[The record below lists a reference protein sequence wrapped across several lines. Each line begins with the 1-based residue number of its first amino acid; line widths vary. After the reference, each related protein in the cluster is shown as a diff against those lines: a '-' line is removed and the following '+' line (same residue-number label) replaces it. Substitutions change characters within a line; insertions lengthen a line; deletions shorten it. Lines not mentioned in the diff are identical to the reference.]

1 MEFEY
6 AHVGPESGAAL
17 RKADDGG
24 WLRLP
29 GFFDAS
35 ENVNVAGPKITQ
47 FNTKHIATATH
58 KYFTLLFLK
67 TPIFK
72 FWRLSSQI
80 FFNFLILL

>member
-1 MEFEY
+1 MEYEY
-6 AHVGPESGAAL
+6 ALVGPESRAAL

-47 FNTKHIATATH
+47 FYTKHS
-58 KYFTLLFLK
+58 Y
-67 TPIFK
+67 
-72 FWRLSSQI
+72 SYSQVFYI
-80 FFNFLILL
+80 IIP